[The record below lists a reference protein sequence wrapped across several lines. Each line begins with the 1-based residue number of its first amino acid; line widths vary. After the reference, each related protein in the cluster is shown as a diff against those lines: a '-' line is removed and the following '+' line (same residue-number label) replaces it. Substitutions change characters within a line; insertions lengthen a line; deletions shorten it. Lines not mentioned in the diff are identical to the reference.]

1 MFLVGRR
8 TQKHLLEIN
17 TSPFAT
23 VGSDNSSRKT
33 KKTQKTENQEVKD
46 HWEFFTHGR
55 IILKRCFWHLIL
67 IIYTFTVTE
76 LYLR

>member
-1 MFLVGRR
+1 MTKKILFLILLICKKGSKLVDMFLVGRR

-55 IILKRCFWHLIL
+55 II
-67 IIYTFTVTE
+67 
-76 LYLR
+76 